1 MAAALQVHG
10 PKRHLLAGNLPEF
23 RRDRLGFLM
32 TCAREHGDVV
42 PLRFGVF
49 RAVFVNDPALIEDV
63 LRNSRSFVKSFAY
76 RMVRPVVGNGLLLSE
91 GDVWIR
97 QRRLAQPAFQRA
109 RMGEAYTPAIVR
121 CTQRL
126 MDRWS
131 PGEVRD
137 VHTEM
142 MRVTAEIAGEAF
154 FGANVSERV
163 DEVSRMLLVLGEL
176 LTNRLDSVLSLLPSG
191 LPTPTN
197 VRVRQTTKNLDA
209 VIYPIIEHR
218 RRNGTVHDDLLSRL
232 LAAQDEDGSQMT
244 DLQLRDEVMTFFLA
258 GHETTSLLL
267 SWTLFLLSRH
277 PAMQERLQAEVAAVL
292 DGEPPAFVDLGKL
305 PFLDAVLCE
314 TLRLYPPVW
323 AMGREPLEDCEL
335 GGHRVAKGTGILPRP
350 IAPLS
355 GCVVSC
361 ALLLAQSQDAQV
373 EEDKADQD
381 RGHDERER
389 SPLAQVQE
397 VEGGGVRVPGKERR
411 RRTGPA
417 SGQDVDQ
424 VKDRDRHHGL
434 VDQDD
439 QQRPAQQRQGDEAK
453 PLPGG
458 RAIHRGRVDHLGRDH
473 LQAGKKEDGRQ
484 REFAPH
490 VRHDDRPHGQLSIGE
505 PRDVVMDEP
514 DLQEEAVEGAE
525 IAVQQ

>member
-49 RAVFVNDPALIEDV
+49 RAVFVNDPAVIEDV

-335 GGHRVAKGTGILPRP
+335 GGHRVAKGTGIVFSQWVMHRDPRYFQSPEAFLPDRWLDGLQKRLPRFAYFP
-350 IAPLS
+350 F
-355 GCVVSC
+355 
-361 ALLLAQSQDAQV
+361 
-373 EEDKADQD
+373 
-381 RGHDERER
+381 
-389 SPLAQVQE
+389 
-397 VEGGGVRVPGKERR
+397 GGGQRICIGANFAMMEAGLILAMLVQRFRFDAVPERAVEIWPAFTLR
-411 RRTGPA
+411 PKSGVHLSLSPA
-417 SGQDVDQ
+417 S
-424 VKDRDRHHGL
+424 
-434 VDQDD
+434 
-439 QQRPAQQRQGDEAK
+439 
-453 PLPGG
+453 
-458 RAIHRGRVDHLGRDH
+458 
-473 LQAGKKEDGRQ
+473 
-484 REFAPH
+484 
-490 VRHDDRPHGQLSIGE
+490 
-505 PRDVVMDEP
+505 
-514 DLQEEAVEGAE
+514 
-525 IAVQQ
+525 